1 MVSNMKIE
9 DIEKIIHMFEKAKI
23 STLELEV
30 DDVKIKLDKKEAI
43 IQQPIAINNAQA
55 VDNAEHEANEGE
67 AVTSPIVGTFHTRP
81 FPDSEPFV
89 NLGDRV
95 KKGDKLCIIEAMK
108 VMNEIIS
115 PYDGVVKKILVT
127 NGKMVE
133 YGQELFI
140 IGE

>member
-1 MVSNMKIE
+1 MKIE
-9 DIEKIIHMFEKAKI
+9 DIEKIVHMFEKANI

-30 DDVKIKLDKKEAI
+30 DDIKIKLDKKEPVINPINVISNEVKHDVGNTVEAI
-43 IQQPIAINNAQA
+43 G
-55 VDNAEHEANEGE
+55 D

-81 FPDSEPFV
+81 FPDSEPFI

-115 PYDGVVKKILVT
+115 PYDGIVKKILVT
-127 NGKMVE
+127 NGQMVE

>member
-1 MVSNMKIE
+1 MVNNMKIE

-43 IQQPIAINNAQA
+43 IQPVAINNTQAIDDAQPD
-55 VDNAEHEANEGE
+55 VNDGE

>member
-1 MVSNMKIE
+1 MVNNMKIE

-43 IQQPIAINNAQA
+43 IQPVAINNTQTIE
-55 VDNAEHEANEGE
+55 NAEPEVNDGE

>member
-1 MVSNMKIE
+1 MVNNMKIE

-30 DDVKIKLDKKEAI
+30 EDVKIKLDKKEAI
-43 IQQPIAINNAQA
+43 LQPVAVNNIQAI
-55 VDNAEHEANEGE
+55 DEKEPELNEGN
-67 AVTSPIVGTFHTRP
+67 AVTSPIVGTFYNRP
-81 FPDSEPFV
+81 FPDSESFV
-89 NLGDRV
+89 NLGDTV

-108 VMNEIIS
+108 VMNEIVS
-115 PYDGVVKKILVT
+115 PYDGVVKKILAT

-133 YGQELFI
+133 YGQELFV

>member
-1 MVSNMKIE
+1 MNTQ
-9 DIEKIIHMFEKAKI
+9 DIEKIIKIFEGANI
-23 STLELEV
+23 SHLDLEI
-30 DDVKIKLDKKEAI
+30 DNIKIKLDKKEAI
-43 IQQPIAINNAQA
+43 IQPVAINNTQA
-55 VDNAEHEANEGE
+55 IENAEPEANEGE